1 MATLRIVQSAI
12 ENNIRAIRAHTDKR
26 IIAVVKEDGYGVGLR
41 SAYRL
46 YHGQGIDFF
55 AVATPWEAL
64 QMTEMAEPSESILL
78 LTPVD
83 SVEACAELAARG
95 VIFMLGSSEQAD
107 ILRQAGGRAHCV
119 PRVHLAIDT
128 GLGRYGYIWSDV
140 SAVPRDVQGLKVE
153 GVYTHFAT
161 QTRDVQR
168 SIQRQFS
175 HFKQALEVLRALHI
189 DPGMTH
195 ACASLAFACMGD
207 LGCDAIRV
215 GSLLL
220 GRCAGPLQNEF
231 ENAVYLEAEISR
243 VTERRCGE
251 YIGYDGYRLR
261 RDVRVGLVRVGY
273 ADGAFLST
281 HNDAD
286 GGLRHVLRSVRTWLR
301 GGRTRSVSVAG
312 KRIPVIGKIGMN
324 HMLLDL
330 TGASLLGG
338 AMVRIEV
345 NPILVRREIPRC
357 FL

>member
-1 MATLRIVQSAI
+1 M
-12 ENNIRAIRAHTDKR
+12 
-26 IIAVVKEDGYGVGLR
+26 
-41 SAYRL
+41 
-46 YHGQGIDFF
+46 
-55 AVATPWEAL
+55 
-64 QMTEMAEPSESILL
+64 
-78 LTPVD
+78 
-83 SVEACAELAARG
+83 
-95 VIFMLGSSEQAD
+95 
-107 ILRQAGGRAHCV
+107 

-140 SAVPRDVQGLKVE
+140 STVPCDVQGLKVE

-175 HFKQALEVLRALHI
+175 HFEQALEVLRALHI

-286 GGLRHVLRSVRTWLR
+286 GGLRPVLRSVRTWLR

-312 KRIPVIGKIGMN
+312 KRVPVIGKIGMN

>member
-1 MATLRIVQSAI
+1 MVTLKIVQSAI

-26 IIAVVKEDGYGVGLR
+26 IIAVVKEDGYGIGLR

-95 VIFMLGSSEQAD
+95 VIFMLGGAEQAD
-107 ILRQAGGRAHCV
+107 VLRQAGARAHCV

-128 GLGRYGYIWSDV
+128 GLGRYGYAWDDV
-140 SAVPRDVQGLKVE
+140 SSVPRDVRGLKVE
-153 GVYTHFAT
+153 GTYTHFAT
-161 QTRDVQR
+161 QTRDVRR
-168 SIQRQFS
+168 SIRRQFER
-175 HFKQALEVLRALHI
+175 FNQALEVLRALHI

-195 ACASLAFACMGD
+195 ACASLAFACLGD

-220 GRCAGPLQNEF
+220 GRCAGPLQAEF
-231 ENAVYLEAEISR
+231 ENAVYLETEVSR
-243 VTERRCGE
+243 VTERCRGE
-251 YIGYDGYRLR
+251 RIGYDGCKLR
-261 RDVRVGLVRVGY
+261 RDVQAGLVRVGY

-281 HNDAD
+281 HD
-286 GGLRHVLRSVRTWLR
+286 GAESGLRPVLRSVRTWLC
-301 GGRTRSVSVAG
+301 GGRARSVSIAG
-312 KRIPVIGKIGMN
+312 KRVSVIGKIGMN

-330 TGASLLGG
+330 TGAPLLGG
-338 AMVRIEV
+338 AQVRIEV

-357 FL
+357 LQ

>member
-1 MATLRIVQSAI
+1 M
-12 ENNIRAIRAHTDKR
+12 
-26 IIAVVKEDGYGVGLR
+26 
-41 SAYRL
+41 
-46 YHGQGIDFF
+46 
-55 AVATPWEAL
+55 
-64 QMTEMAEPSESILL
+64 
-78 LTPVD
+78 
-83 SVEACAELAARG
+83 
-95 VIFMLGSSEQAD
+95 
-107 ILRQAGGRAHCV
+107 

-161 QTRDVQR
+161 QMRDVQR

-175 HFKQALEVLRALHI
+175 HFEQALEVLRALHI

-243 VTERRCGE
+243 VTERCCGE

-286 GGLRHVLRSVRTWLR
+286 GGLRPVLRSVRTWLR

-312 KRIPVIGKIGMN
+312 KRVPVIGMN